1 MPPVLAQVSSGVA
14 TMREI
19 SRRQLKKAA
28 EKALIF
34 LSLMALMMVP
44 GSSQTMPTAAPMM
57 TPESKVATWTNA
69 TPSSKRVVLVSI
81 PDRKLALL
89 EDGKVVKVYRVA
101 VGSSLSPSPSGEFAI
116 INRITNP
123 TYYHPH
129 VVIAAS
135 EESPIGTRWV
145 GLNRKG
151 YGIHGTNEP
160 RSIGRAASHGCI
172 RMSNRDIAQFFE
184 LVRVGDLVEIH
195 AERDAD
201 TARVFGSGAAT
212 MQASATAQP
221 AAGQ

>member
-1 MPPVLAQVSSGVA
+1 MGLPFVLAQVSSEVA
-14 TMREI
+14 TMREN
-19 SRRQLKKAA
+19 SRRRLKKAA
-28 EKALIF
+28 EKVLIL

-44 GSSQTMPTAAPMM
+44 GSSQTMPAPKATATTGP
-57 TPESKVATWTNA
+57 
-69 TPSSKRVVLVSI
+69 KRVVLVSI

-116 INRITNP
+116 VNRITNP

-129 VVIAAS
+129 VVIPAS

-172 RMSNRDIAQFFE
+172 RMSNGDIAQFFN
-184 LVRVGDLVEIH
+184 LVRVGDVVEIR
-195 AERDAD
+195 AERDSD
-201 TARVFGSGAAT
+201 TARVFGSEAAT
-212 MQASATAQP
+212 MQASAAAQP

>member
-1 MPPVLAQVSSGVA
+1 MFSANPRSTPASRLLRELHERGHTIILVTHDAAVA
-14 TMREI
+14 AHA
-19 SRRQLKKAA
+19 RRVIELK
-28 EKALIF
+28 
-34 LSLMALMMVP
+34 
-44 GSSQTMPTAAPMM
+44 
-57 TPESKVATWTNA
+57 
-69 TPSSKRVVLVSI
+69 
-81 PDRKLALL
+81 
-89 EDGKVVKVYRVA
+89 DGKVVKVYRVA
-101 VGSSLSPSPSGEFAI
+101 VGSLTSPSPSGEFAI
-116 INRITNP
+116 VNRITNP

-129 VVIAAS
+129 VVIPAS

-172 RMSNRDIAQFFE
+172 RMSNRDITQFFN
-184 LVRVGDLVEIH
+184 LVRVGDLVDIH

-212 MQASATAQP
+212 MQASAAAQS

>member
-1 MPPVLAQVSSGVA
+1 MSDV
-14 TMREI
+14 

-28 EKALIF
+28 EKVLIF

-44 GSSQTMPTAAPMM
+44 GSSQTIPGTAG
-57 TPESKVATWTNA
+57 TNA
-69 TPSSKRVVLVSI
+69 TPGPKRLVLVSI

-89 EDGKVVKVYRVA
+89 EEGKVVKVYRVA
-101 VGSSLSPSPSGEFAI
+101 VGSSTSPSPSGEFEI
-116 INRITNP
+116 VNRITNP

-129 VVIAAS
+129 VVIPAS
-135 EESPIGTRWV
+135 ADSPIGTRWV

-172 RMSNRDIAQFFE
+172 RMSNRDITQFFE

-195 AERDAD
+195 AKRDGD
-201 TARVFGSGAAT
+201 TARAFGGEAAT
-212 MQASATAQP
+212 MQASAAAQP

>member
-1 MPPVLAQVSSGVA
+1 
-14 TMREI
+14 MREN

-28 EKALIF
+28 EKVLIF

-44 GSSQTMPTAAPMM
+44 GSSQTMPMAGPATTPAPK
-57 TPESKVATWTNA
+57 TGTETNA
-69 TPSSKRVVLVSI
+69 TPGTRRFVLVSI

-89 EDGKVVKVYRVA
+89 QDGKVVKIYRVA
-101 VGSSLSPSPSGEFAI
+101 VGSSASPSPSGEFAI
-116 INRITNP
+116 VNRITNP

-129 VVIAAS
+129 VVIPAS

-172 RMSNRDIAQFFE
+172 RMSNRDIAQFFNR
-184 LVRVGDLVEIH
+184 VRVGDLVEIH

-201 TARVFGSGAAT
+201 TARVFGSEKE
-212 MQASATAQP
+212 MVPASAAAQP

>member
-1 MPPVLAQVSSGVA
+1 MSDV
-14 TMREI
+14 

-28 EKALIF
+28 EKVLIF
-34 LSLMALMMVP
+34 LSLVALMMVP
-44 GSSQTMPTAAPMM
+44 GSSQTIPGTAG
-57 TPESKVATWTNA
+57 TNA
-69 TPSSKRVVLVSI
+69 IPGPSATAGRKRLVLVSI

-89 EDGKVVKVYRVA
+89 EEGKVVKVYRVA
-101 VGSSLSPSPSGEFAI
+101 VGSSSSPSPSGEFEI
-116 INRITNP
+116 VNRITNP

-129 VVIAAS
+129 VVIPAS
-135 EESPIGTRWV
+135 ADSPIGTRWV

-195 AERDAD
+195 AERDGD
-201 TARVFGSGAAT
+201 TARVFGGEAAT
-212 MQASATAQP
+212 MQASAAAQP

>member
-1 MPPVLAQVSSGVA
+1 MLAKVSSEVA

-19 SRRQLKKAA
+19 SRRQLKKAG

-44 GSSQTMPTAAPMM
+44 GSSQTIPAAGPR
-57 TPESKVATWTNA
+57 TTEPKSATGTNA
-69 TPSSKRVVLVSI
+69 TRRQKRVVLVSI

-89 EDGKVVKVYRVA
+89 EDGKVTKVYRVA
-101 VGSSLSPSPSGEFAI
+101 VGSSASPSPSGEFAI
-116 INRITNP
+116 VNRITNP

-129 VVIAAS
+129 VVIPAS

-151 YGIHGTNEP
+151 YGIHGTNEL

-172 RMSNRDIAQFFE
+172 RMSNRDIAQLFE
-184 LVRVGDLVEIH
+184 MVRIGDLVEIH

-201 TARVFGSGAAT
+201 TARVFGSVAT
-212 MQASATAQP
+212 MQDLAEAQATA
-221 AAGQ
+221 GQ

>member
-1 MPPVLAQVSSGVA
+1 
-14 TMREI
+14 MREI
-19 SRRQLKKAA
+19 SRRQLKKAG

-44 GSSQTMPTAAPMM
+44 GSSETIPAAGPR
-57 TPESKVATWTNA
+57 TTEPKSATGRNA
-69 TPSSKRVVLVSI
+69 TRRQKRVVLVSI

-89 EDGKVVKVYRVA
+89 EDGKVTKVYRVA
-101 VGSSLSPSPSGEFAI
+101 VGSSASPSPSGEFAI
-116 INRITNP
+116 VNRITNP

-129 VVIAAS
+129 VVIPAS

-151 YGIHGTNEP
+151 YGIHGTNEL

-172 RMSNRDIAQFFE
+172 RMSNRDIAQLFE
-184 LVRVGDLVEIH
+184 MVRIGDLVEIH

-201 TARVFGSGAAT
+201 TARVFGSVAT
-212 MQASATAQP
+212 MQDLAEAQATA
-221 AAGQ
+221 GQ

>member
-1 MPPVLAQVSSGVA
+1 
-14 TMREI
+14 MRES
-19 SRRQLKKAA
+19 SRRQLKKAG

-34 LSLMALMMVP
+34 MSLMALMMVP
-44 GSSQTMPTAAPMM
+44 GSSQTMPTAAPVE
-57 TPESKVATWTNA
+57 TPNPKAATGVNA
-69 TPSSKRVVLVSI
+69 TPSPKRLVLVSI

-116 INRITNP
+116 VTRITNP

-129 VVIAAS
+129 VVIPAS
-135 EESPIGTRWV
+135 AESPIGTRWV
-145 GLNRKG
+145 GLNRQG

-172 RMSNRDIAQFFE
+172 RMSNRDIAQFFG
-184 LVRVGDLVEIH
+184 LVRVGDLVQIH
-195 AERDAD
+195 AERDVE
-201 TARVFGSGAAT
+201 TARVFGSGPAT
-212 MQASATAQP
+212 MQASAAAQP

>member
-1 MPPVLAQVSSGVA
+1 
-14 TMREI
+14 MREI
-19 SRRQLKKAA
+19 SRRQLKKAG

-44 GSSQTMPTAAPMM
+44 GSSQTIPAAGPR
-57 TPESKVATWTNA
+57 TTEPKSATGTNA
-69 TPSSKRVVLVSI
+69 TRRQKRVVLVSI

-89 EDGKVVKVYRVA
+89 EDGKVTKVYRVA
-101 VGSSLSPSPSGEFAI
+101 VGSSASPSPSGEFEI
-116 INRITNP
+116 VNRITNP

-129 VVIAAS
+129 VVIPAS

-151 YGIHGTNEP
+151 YGIHGTNEL

-172 RMSNRDIAQFFE
+172 RMSNRDIAQLFE
-184 LVRVGDLVEIH
+184 MVRIGDLVEIH

-201 TARVFGSGAAT
+201 TARVFGSVAT
-212 MQASATAQP
+212 MQDLAEAQATA
-221 AAGQ
+221 GQ

>member
-1 MPPVLAQVSSGVA
+1 
-14 TMREI
+14 MREN

-44 GSSQTMPTAAPMM
+44 GSSQMMPTAGPG
-57 TPESKVATWTNA
+57 TTQESKVAETNA
-69 TPSSKRVVLVSI
+69 AMGPKRLVLVSI
-81 PDRKLALL
+81 PDRRLALL
-89 EDGKVVKVYRVA
+89 EDGKIVKVYRVA
-101 VGSSLSPSPSGEFAI
+101 VGSSISPSPSGEFQI
-116 INRITNP
+116 VNRITNP

-129 VVIAAS
+129 VVIPAS

-160 RSIGRAASHGCI
+160 HSIGRAASHGCI
-172 RMSNRDIAQFFE
+172 RMSNRDIAQFFK
-184 LVRVGDLVEIH
+184 LVRIGDLVEIH

-201 TARVFGSGAAT
+201 TARVFGSGLAT
-212 MQASATAQP
+212 MQASAAAQP

>member
-1 MPPVLAQVSSGVA
+1 MLAKVSSEVA

-19 SRRQLKKAA
+19 SRRQLKKAG
-28 EKALIF
+28 EKVLIF

-44 GSSQTMPTAAPMM
+44 GSSQTIPAAGPR
-57 TPESKVATWTNA
+57 TTEPKSATGTNA
-69 TPSSKRVVLVSI
+69 TRRQKRVVLVSI

-89 EDGKVVKVYRVA
+89 EDGKVTKVYRVA
-101 VGSSLSPSPSGEFAI
+101 VGSSASPSPSGEFEI
-116 INRITNP
+116 VNRITNP

-129 VVIAAS
+129 VVIPAS

-151 YGIHGTNEP
+151 YGIHGTNEL

-172 RMSNRDIAQFFE
+172 RMSNRDIAQLFE
-184 LVRVGDLVEIH
+184 MVRIGDLVEIH

-201 TARVFGSGAAT
+201 TARVFGSVAT
-212 MQASATAQP
+212 MQDLAEAQATA
-221 AAGQ
+221 GQ

>member
-1 MPPVLAQVSSGVA
+1 
-14 TMREI
+14 MRES
-19 SRRQLKKAA
+19 SRRQLKKAG
-28 EKALIF
+28 EKALLF

-44 GSSQTMPTAAPMM
+44 GSSQTMPTAALMM
-57 TPESKVATWTNA
+57 TPEAKAAGANA
-69 TPSSKRVVLVSI
+69 TARPKRLVLVSI

>member
-1 MPPVLAQVSSGVA
+1 VLAQVSNEVA

-19 SRRQLKKAA
+19 SRRQLTKAA
-28 EKALIF
+28 EKVLIF

-44 GSSQTMPTAAPMM
+44 GSSQTIPGTAEP
-57 TPESKVATWTNA
+57 NA
-69 TPSSKRVVLVSI
+69 ILGANTTAGRKRLVLVSI
-81 PDRKLALL
+81 PDRRLALL

-101 VGSSLSPSPSGEFAI
+101 VGSATSPSPSGEFAI
-116 INRITNP
+116 VNRLTNP

-129 VVIAAS
+129 VVIPAS

-184 LVRVGDLVEIH
+184 LVRVGDLVEIR

-201 TARVFGSGAAT
+201 TARVFGSAPAT
-212 MQASATAQP
+212 LQASAVVQS

>member
-1 MPPVLAQVSSGVA
+1 MG
-14 TMREI
+14 EN
-19 SRRQLKKAA
+19 SRRRLKKAA
-28 EKALIF
+28 EKVLIF

-44 GSSQTMPTAAPMM
+44 GSSQTMPAAGPQTTRAPKATATTGP
-57 TPESKVATWTNA
+57 
-69 TPSSKRVVLVSI
+69 KRVVLVSI

-89 EDGKVVKVYRVA
+89 EDGKVVEVYRVA

-116 INRITNP
+116 VTRITNP

-129 VVIAAS
+129 VVIPAS

-172 RMSNRDIAQFFE
+172 RMSNGDIAQFFN
-184 LVRVGDLVEIH
+184 LVRVGDVVEIR
-195 AERDAD
+195 AERDAY
-201 TARVFGSGAAT
+201 TARVFGSGPAMMQPSAA
-212 MQASATAQP
+212 SQP

>member
-1 MPPVLAQVSSGVA
+1 
-14 TMREI
+14 MREI
-19 SRRQLKKAA
+19 SRRQLKKAG

-44 GSSQTMPTAAPMM
+44 GSSQTIPAAGPR
-57 TPESKVATWTNA
+57 TTEPKSATGTNA
-69 TPSSKRVVLVSI
+69 TRRQKRVVLVSI

-89 EDGKVVKVYRVA
+89 EDGKVTKVYRVA
-101 VGSSLSPSPSGEFAI
+101 VGSSASPSPSGEFAI
-116 INRITNP
+116 VNRITNP

-129 VVIAAS
+129 VVIPAS

-151 YGIHGTNEP
+151 YGIHGTNEL

-172 RMSNRDIAQFFE
+172 RMSNRDIAQLFE
-184 LVRVGDLVEIH
+184 MVRIGDLVEIH

-201 TARVFGSGAAT
+201 TARVFGSVAT
-212 MQASATAQP
+212 MQDLAEAQATA
-221 AAGQ
+221 GQ